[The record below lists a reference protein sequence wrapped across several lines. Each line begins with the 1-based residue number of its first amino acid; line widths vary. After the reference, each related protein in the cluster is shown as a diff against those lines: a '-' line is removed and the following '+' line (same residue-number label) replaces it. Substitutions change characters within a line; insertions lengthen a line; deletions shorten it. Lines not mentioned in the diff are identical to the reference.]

1 MDLVRFNRPA
11 DVVRR
16 PLPRREPTVVETVVG
31 TPEQIKA
38 EILRLKRARLLVSTG
53 ERRLV
58 TRGRYAGRV
67 ELELVVLDRPAPVW
81 PRRWLIAG
89 WVMMGFSAVV
99 TSVTWLLTS
108 LTAAALLTV
117 LVSVLATFLIGLWIR
132 FGGGRSRNVIVN
144 QVVQMR

>member
-16 PLPRREPTVVETVVG
+16 PLPQRLPTVAETVVG
-31 TPEQIKA
+31 TNRQISA

-58 TRGRYAGRV
+58 TRGPYAGQV

-81 PRRWLIAG
+81 PRRCLIAG

-99 TSVTWLLTS
+99 TSLTWLLTS
-108 LTAAALLTV
+108 LTSAALITV
-117 LVSVLATFLIGLWIR
+117 LVSVLATFLGGLWIR